1 MKIGVDEA
9 GRGSVI
15 GPLVVCAFASISQTH
30 LKELGVKDS
39 KDLSKKK
46 RDELFDILS
55 EMPHNVV
62 ICSPERIDNSLNLND
77 LEVDLFA
84 EALAIMPEGE
94 IMLDACDVNADRF
107 ARNVSSKSN
116 LNCIAEHKAD
126 ENHPEVSAASIIAK
140 VTRDRAVEQLS
151 EEIGIDLKKDG
162 LFLGQFSDYRPINPK
177 SNHLIVSPYI
187 FFLKNPTVKINLNQ
201 EEVVDTVWIDLKILL
216 EL

>member
-62 ICSPERIDNSLNLND
+62 ICSPERIDNSLILND

-151 EEIGIDLKKDG
+151 EEMGIDLGSGYPSDPKTKFAVKELVKGERPHECLRWSWKTVSDAWG
-162 LFLGQFSDYRPINPK
+162 GNPQQRPNSLQRTLF
-177 SNHLIVSPYI
+177 
-187 FFLKNPTVKINLNQ
+187 
-201 EEVVDTVWIDLKILL
+201 
-216 EL
+216 

>member
-107 ARNVSSKSN
+107 ARNVSNKSN

-151 EEIGIDLKKDG
+151 EEMGIDLGSGYPSDPKTKSAVKELVKGERPHECLRWSWKTVSDAWG
-162 LFLGQFSDYRPINPK
+162 GTPPPRPNALQRTLF
-177 SNHLIVSPYI
+177 
-187 FFLKNPTVKINLNQ
+187 
-201 EEVVDTVWIDLKILL
+201 
-216 EL
+216 